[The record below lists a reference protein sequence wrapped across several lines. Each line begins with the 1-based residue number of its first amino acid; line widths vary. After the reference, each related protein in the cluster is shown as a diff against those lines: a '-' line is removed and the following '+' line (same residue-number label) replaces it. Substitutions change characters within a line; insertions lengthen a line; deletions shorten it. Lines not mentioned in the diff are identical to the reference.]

1 MHSLFHL
8 HPHNTCQI
16 THIQPLIRVYRGT
29 LSRSDLRILS
39 IFQLFEGQRKL
50 SVTPLISR
58 WSATPNTESET
69 ALEAIQSL
77 DPIIVLRTC
86 LNFPQ
91 WRRLEDQSTKV
102 VDFNEAALYDPTFL
116 MLLFSQMLT
125 DQTPTSAFGWIE
137 LFRSNVVSL
146 FIRALSVKDGQIR
159 DLALCQIVGLWRQ
172 MQVRLTFSAVSS
184 Y

>member
-1 MHSLFHL
+1 M
-8 HPHNTCQI
+8 
-16 THIQPLIRVYRGT
+16 
-29 LSRSDLRILS
+29 
-39 IFQLFEGQRKL
+39 
-50 SVTPLISR
+50 TPLISR
-58 WSATPNTESET
+58 WSATLNTESET

-102 VDFNEAALYDPTFL
+102 VDFNDTALYDPTFL

-137 LFRSNVVSL
+137 LFRSNIVSL
-146 FIRALSVKDGQIR
+146 FIRALSAKDGQIR
-159 DLALCQIVGLWRQ
+159 DLALCQIVGLWRK
-172 MQVRLTFSAVSS
+172 MQVRLTFSVVSL

>member
-1 MHSLFHL
+1 M
-8 HPHNTCQI
+8 
-16 THIQPLIRVYRGT
+16 
-29 LSRSDLRILS
+29 
-39 IFQLFEGQRKL
+39 

-86 LNFPQ
+86 LNFPP